1 MTAIEAQ
8 TGNGL
13 SLLLSC
19 PTGARSARCP
29 QKKNRLHDGLY
40 RQADIPHGAGFAVL
54 QYVMRQGFPDYC
66 KNLRYNCHNDEIL
79 VETEYIENKGAVGED
94 EAMVPSSS
102 SACKY
107 KNYKEVEK
115 RFKEAGFINIST
127 EILYDIV
134 LGWTEEGEVES
145 VQIDSKSD
153 FTRGEIFKKDTP
165 IVITYH
171 MKEDDDPN
179 KEAEATAP
187 TKSEDKYNLDRDLI
201 VTQCDRDSEKQTM
214 YHIAFAT
221 RIEDGKSIIPY
232 TFDTIINPR
241 AMGDEF
247 NAIGP
252 LPDWFYVGATV
263 HVKAQQRNGTIY
275 SCVVTQAE
283 DSTENEDTVTVPVM
297 PGSSLD
303 TIVSVAKE
311 YGLSNQYD
319 DENWGHG
326 TKMHTMA
333 SDGLTI
339 DIVYSTETKE
349 ALFVSIVSFSNLSTE
364 KEQKEFIKAIAGIAC
379 PQDDADDVS
388 DWVKDTIGISGSV
401 TINNVTYELE
411 IGPNGNLCYSVGQ
424 PEWEAWESS
433 FN

>member
-40 RQADIPHGAGFAVL
+40 RQADILHGAGFAVL

-201 VTQCDRDSEKQTM
+201 VTQCDRDTEKQTM

-221 RIEDGKSIIPY
+221 RIEGGKSIIPY

-339 DIVYSTETKE
+339 DIVYSTETNE
-349 ALFVSIVSFSNLSTE
+349 ERFVSYI
-364 KEQKEFIKAIAGIAC
+364 C
-379 PQDDADDVS
+379 
-388 DWVKDTIGISGSV
+388 
-401 TINNVTYELE
+401 
-411 IGPNGNLCYSVGQ
+411 
-424 PEWEAWESS
+424 
-433 FN
+433 